1 MIALITGAS
10 SGIGR
15 AMAVGF
21 AKRGFNLIVVA
32 RRRQRLLELK
42 EEVQE
47 KYGVKVRCFC
57 HDLSR
62 TEECL
67 RLFEEV
73 SRVNVDVVVN
83 SAGFGV
89 FGKFHETSLEDE
101 LKMIDVNIKA
111 VHTLTKLF
119 LQKFRERNKGF
130 ILNVASIAGFM
141 AGPEFSSYYASK
153 SYVINLTKAIHEE
166 LRVEKSNVYIGALCP
181 GPVRTEFNEIAG
193 AQFATAGISDVE
205 AAEYAIEK
213 MFDGQMIII
222 PGAGTRL
229 LRVAAKYAPDNVML
243 AATGAVQR
251 SRKKIEKD
259 TDVISE

>member
-1 MIALITGAS
+1 
-10 SGIGR
+10 
-15 AMAVGF
+15 
-21 AKRGFNLIVVA
+21 
-32 RRRQRLLELK
+32 
-42 EEVQE
+42 
-47 KYGVKVRCFC
+47 
-57 HDLSR
+57 
-62 TEECL
+62 
-67 RLFEEV
+67 
-73 SRVNVDVVVN
+73 
-83 SAGFGV
+83 
-89 FGKFHETSLEDE
+89 
-101 LKMIDVNIKA
+101 MIDVNIKA

-119 LQKFRERNKGF
+119 LQKFRQRNKGF

-193 AQFATAGISDVE
+193 AQFAVAGISDVE

-222 PGAGTRL
+222 PGTGTKF
-229 LRVAAKYAPDNVML
+229 LRVAAKYAPDNVLL

-251 SRKKIEKD
+251 SRKLIEKD
-259 TDVISE
+259 TDIITEE